1 MKISKLFGNLKP
13 LAITYISVIAFSNF
27 VFVLFS
33 QTVRD
38 IIWSFFKDAGG
49 IVILGMVFL
58 FALTWLLKARPHK
71 IPKQYQVIVFDI
83 GEKAGIKIKGPI
95 PLPVKRLNV
104 VTRKSPCGSGTETYE
119 KWEMK
124 MHRRIIDIS
133 ADDKAMRQLMRL
145 KIPDNVYIELSLT

>member
-1 MKISKLFGNLKP
+1 MKTPKIFAELKP

-58 FALTWLLKARPHK
+58 FALAWLLKVRPHK
-71 IPKQYQVIVFDI
+71 IPKKYQIVVFDVF
-83 GEKAGIKIKGPI
+83 GKESHVDGIRTEFKNHDVAWSFMKFYKKSYPLYNFAMVTKQKESSKKIIYK
-95 PLPVKRLNV
+95 
-104 VTRKSPCGSGTETYE
+104 
-119 KWEMK
+119 
-124 MHRRIIDIS
+124 
-133 ADDKAMRQLMRL
+133 
-145 KIPDNVYIELSLT
+145 YI

>member
-1 MKISKLFGNLKP
+1 MKLRQCEFMKIPELFCSLKP
-13 LAITYISVIAFSNF
+13 FAITYISVIAFSNF

-83 GEKAGIKIKGPI
+83 FEQESQIDGLRTEFKNHDVAWSFMKFYKKSY
-95 PLPVKRLNV
+95 PLYNFALVAKQKNSY
-104 VTRKSPCGSGTETYE
+104 K
-119 KWEMK
+119 
-124 MHRRIIDIS
+124 RIIF
-133 ADDKAMRQLMRL
+133 K
-145 KIPDNVYIELSLT
+145 YI